1 MGAARMD
8 DWFEKYAEALE
19 KRLDSS
25 EASLH
30 LPGHLKNPI
39 LTLAR
44 IVAHGTERKNT
55 PLATYVAGRYVVA
68 RDAQGVDEAT
78 AVAEALRSP
87 KPSPPPE
94 SLRHDVR
101 RAARNG
107 QTPEEQDPRPCPRR
121 TRG

>member
-19 KRLDSS
+19 ERLGSS

-44 IVAHGTERKNT
+44 IVAHGTERKNA

-78 AVAEALRSP
+78 AVTEALKIAEAITPTR
-87 KPSPPPE
+87 E
-94 SLRHDVR
+94 S
-101 RAARNG
+101 
-107 QTPEEQDPRPCPRR
+107 
-121 TRG
+121 